1 MQPLRALNYKVLQN
15 LLQVRG
21 LAGAPGETLL
31 RSVAPPQVGRDD
43 PAWQLEEVESTEK
56 WHPLTFAVAMGNME
70 LVPYLVE
77 NSLGN
82 TKKLLKVPG
91 LFNSQQLNRLF
102 PLVVSL
108 SHATAPQSQYSV
120 SHKQVL
126 MGNSGIDMFRYFWD
140 ANGHLWNEDALE
152 SLLKLLAR
160 RELPDLV
167 PLLFESRTTQTI
179 LEAMSYQYRFSF
191 VEHLLQIRHDILE
204 ETGEDPERRAA
215 LSHFYERVY
224 ESLSAQ
230 PYSLYFYL
238 GFSKEL
244 IRAPPQ
250 DQESSLALLRKALKN
265 IKDEEIEVF
274 LHYSPEV
281 AVQIVNDL
289 IDEPSNSAGP
299 GSAQRFESGGGK
311 LSTAIDR
318 EMRTLAQKVKKCPH
332 YKSYKEY
339 LRL

>member
-1 MQPLRALNYKVLQN
+1 M
-15 LLQVRG
+15 
-21 LAGAPGETLL
+21 
-31 RSVAPPQVGRDD
+31 RSVAPQQVAKDD
-43 PAWQLEEVESTEK
+43 PAWQLEEVETTEK

-70 LVPYLVE
+70 LVPYLIE
-77 NSLGN
+77 NTLGN

-102 PLVVSL
+102 PLIVSL

-120 SHKQVL
+120 SQKQVL
-126 MGNSGIDMFRYFWD
+126 MSNSGLDMFRYFWD
-140 ANGHLWNEDALE
+140 SNGHLWNEDALE
-152 SLLKLLAR
+152 SVLKLLAR

-191 VEHLLQIRHDILE
+191 VEHLLQIRNDILE
-204 ETGEDPERRAA
+204 ETEDLEKRAA

-224 ESLSAQ
+224 EALTAQ

-238 GFSKEL
+238 AFSKEL
-244 IRAPPQ
+244 IRTPQ
-250 DQESSLALLRKALKN
+250 DPEASLALLRKTLKN

-299 GSAQRFESGGGK
+299 GSAQRFDSGGGK

-318 EMRTLAQKVKKCPH
+318 EMRTLAQRVKKCPH